1 VGASTRAIYHRRI
14 LEYMEFVRTDGA
26 TSFAAVSVQRF
37 IAKLHLEGRSH
48 VSALKFHSKRHT
60 IRNELESNLV
70 KTVLKGF
77 RNTPTAPTHQKGGC
91 SIEQLARLLHLARVQ
106 YNDYEAALVSCMFS
120 SAFLG
125 FLRVSEYSTP
135 ANHALRSLG
144 CRVQNGGLHLTIH
157 SSKTN
162 RDSVVVRLEAQPAH
176 VSVCPLTCYRNYIRM
191 RPTSVS
197 AQLFIRSDRAP
208 VAAAEVSGYLGRLA
222 GLAGFVGLSSHSFR
236 IGGATWAARSG
247 WQDAAIRA
255 HGRWQS
261 SAFLQYVR
269 PV

>member
-1 VGASTRAIYHRRI
+1 MGASTRAIYHRRI

-48 VSALKFHSKRHT
+48 STALSYVSALKFHCKRHT
-60 IRNELESNLV
+60 IRNELESTLV

-77 RNTPTAPTHQKGGC
+77 RNSPTAPTHQKGAC

-162 RDSVVVRLEAQPAH
+162 RDSVVV
-176 VSVCPLTCYRNYIRM
+176 
-191 RPTSVS
+191 
-197 AQLFIRSDRAP
+197 
-208 VAAAEVSGYLGRLA
+208 
-222 GLAGFVGLSSHSFR
+222 
-236 IGGATWAARSG
+236 
-247 WQDAAIRA
+247 
-255 HGRWQS
+255 
-261 SAFLQYVR
+261 
-269 PV
+269 